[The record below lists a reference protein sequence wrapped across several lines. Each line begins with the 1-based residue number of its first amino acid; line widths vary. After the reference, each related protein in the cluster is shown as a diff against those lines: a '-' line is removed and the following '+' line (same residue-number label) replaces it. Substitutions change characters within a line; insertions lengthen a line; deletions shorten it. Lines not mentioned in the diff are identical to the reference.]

1 MDDILA
7 SIEAMRQQE
16 DASGACYNYLTNEN
30 ITIDESS
37 RSAMVTYLQ
46 QVEQTL
52 KFSPETTWI
61 AISYL
66 DRYLSSGRGNSH
78 SALHNKYQFQLLA
91 ITCFY
96 ISTKLF
102 EDVEL
107 SPLVLSKLCKG
118 YYAAHAIRSME
129 EEVLFAL
136 NWRMAYPTPMEF
148 VREYIKLLP
157 DAELLHHQQH
167 QHYDGALLQR
177 AVLER
182 VAYSS
187 SDMYFTFCSP
197 SVVGVSALTSVLIS
211 GGLLSKTQRQ
221 DFYFLLA
228 RSVNLIDVMEA
239 QVSIV
244 LKLVSLLYVGGGL
257 LHRGLGQF
265 DVLKFS
271 LNLTHHDISFY
282 TIFLINYAE

>member
-1 MDDILA
+1 
-7 SIEAMRQQE
+7 
-16 DASGACYNYLTNEN
+16 
-30 ITIDESS
+30 
-37 RSAMVTYLQ
+37 
-46 QVEQTL
+46 
-52 KFSPETTWI
+52 
-61 AISYL
+61 
-66 DRYLSSGRGNSH
+66 
-78 SALHNKYQFQLLA
+78 
-91 ITCFY
+91 
-96 ISTKLF
+96 
-102 EDVEL
+102 
-107 SPLVLSKLCKG
+107 
-118 YYAAHAIRSME
+118 ME

-157 DAELLHHQQH
+157 DAELLHQQQH
-167 QHYDGALLQR
+167 QHYDGALLQK

-239 QVSIV
+239 QVS
-244 LKLVSLLYVGGGL
+244 
-257 LHRGLGQF
+257 
-265 DVLKFS
+265 
-271 LNLTHHDISFY
+271 
-282 TIFLINYAE
+282 NYS